1 MFLENE
7 SNRMRGRELVERMA
21 VIKIR
26 IEKICERNAGTE
38 PTSREIR
45 KSKGMRKEL

>member
-7 SNRMRGRELVERMA
+7 SNRMRGRELAERMA

-26 IEKICERNAGTE
+26 IEKICQRNAGIE
-38 PTSREIR
+38 PARRETR
-45 KSKGMRKEL
+45 KSKDMRETL

>member
-7 SNRMRGRELVERMA
+7 SNRMRGRELAKRMA

-26 IEKICERNAGTE
+26 IEKIRKRNAE
-38 PTSREIR
+38 IELISRETR
-45 KSKGMRKEL
+45 KVKI